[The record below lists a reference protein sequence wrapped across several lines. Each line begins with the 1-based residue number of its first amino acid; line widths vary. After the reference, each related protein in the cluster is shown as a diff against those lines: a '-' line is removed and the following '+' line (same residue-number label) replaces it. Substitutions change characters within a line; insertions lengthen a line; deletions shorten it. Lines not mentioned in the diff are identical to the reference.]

1 MKRDVYHPLAA
12 KELIESSLFYE
23 RRRHFLGEEF
33 IVAVEET
40 VRKISANPLHGR
52 IEKPQARSYKV
63 ERFPFRVV
71 YQVQPDRI
79 WIVAVAH
86 LSRRPGYWRRRVS

>member
-23 RRRHFLGEEF
+23 QRRRFLGDEF
-33 IVAVEET
+33 ITAVEKT
-40 VRKISANPLHGR
+40 IRKISANPLHGR
-52 IEKPQARSYKV
+52 IEKLRARSYKV

-71 YQVQPDRI
+71 YQVQTDRI

-86 LSRRPGYWRRRVS
+86 LSRRPGYWRKRLS